1 MSVNPNVAP
10 TAIRHKTF
18 TYRTSIEWLGSR
30 AGVLAAEGKPGF
42 RVSSPPEFK
51 GESGVWTPED
61 LFVAA
66 VNVCTMATFAS
77 FAQRLGLPVVS
88 YRSEAEGQLE
98 FVDGGYRFTLV
109 TLRPTVVVG
118 AVEAL
123 APVEKA
129 LGDAHRSCL
138 ISNSIRAVVALE
150 PRVVV
155 S

>member
-1 MSVNPNVAP
+1 MSVNANTAP
-10 TAIRHKTF
+10 TVRHRTF
-18 TYRTSIEWLGSR
+18 TYRTSVEWLGSR
-30 AGVLAAEGKPGF
+30 AGGLGAEGKPGF

-51 GESGVWTPED
+51 GENGVWTPED

-66 VNVCTMATFAS
+66 VNVCTMTTFAS

-88 YRSEAEGQLE
+88 YRSDSEGRLE

-109 TLRPTVVVG
+109 TLRPTVLVG
-118 AVEAL
+118 TAEAV

-129 LGDAHRSCL
+129 LADAHRNCL

-150 PRVVV
+150 PQVVV